1 MARQINKLHPQRR
14 KKRRIALTVE
24 IPNGRDDE
32 VEEIKSR
39 TLRKMQKE
47 AKVRQNQVEA
57 AKTLGGKA
65 IDLTDSNFYST
76 VNKYPLMLI
85 DFWAPWCM
93 PCRMVSPAVDE
104 LAKQYTGRVAFGR
117 VNVDENPIT
126 ANQFGVQGIPT
137 LMLFQHGKAVDRLV
151 GAYPKNMIDAQ
162 IRAHLGSDS
171 G

>member
-1 MARQINKLHPQRR
+1 MPRQINKLDPQRR
-14 KKRRIALTVE
+14 KKRPIALTVE
-24 IPNGRDDE
+24 IPNGTDNE
-32 VEEIKSR
+32 IEEIRSR
-39 TLRKMQKE
+39 TLHKMQKE
-47 AKVRQNQVEA
+47 AQVRQNEVEA
-57 AKTLGGKA
+57 LKALGGKVM
-65 IDLTDSNFYST
+65 DLMDSNFYST

-93 PCRMVSPAVDE
+93 PCRMVSPAVDQ

-137 LMLFQHGKAVDRLV
+137 LMLFQHGRALDRMV

-162 IRAHLGSDS
+162 IRAHLGNEPH
-171 G
+171 